1 MNATPIKVLVV
12 DDHPIT
18 RAGLTLFLKAHPD
31 LLLVGEASSGEDAVA
46 FCEEEVPDVIL
57 MDLKLPKMDGVS
69 AMQAIRETNP
79 QVQVIML
86 TSYPQ
91 PNLVERAVQTGAAG
105 YLLKSV
111 NAQELVEAIRSAHQG
126 HSVLAQEA
134 AEALVWAMRQQTS
147 HDNDLTGR
155 EKEVL
160 ALLVQGL
167 SNAQIAERLIV
178 SRATVKFHM
187 GRILTKLGVSSRAE
201 AITVAWQRHLV
212 S

>member
-1 MNATPIKVLVV
+1 MNDTQIKVLVV

-18 RAGLTLFLKAHPD
+18 RAGLTLFLKAHSD

-134 AEALVWAMRQQTS
+134 AEALVWAMRQQSS